1 VHLSCRLAWQGRTS
15 WAAGTVASPL
25 LLGPLVRSKLFVDL
39 TTVLYE
45 MRHLLLTFAVLW
57 CSAVAQDDDYNH
69 WIVPTEP
76 GPSNNFGA
84 NLVWSE
90 DSVVTLEWNVSL
102 SYYEIDLYQ
111 QKLDPPSGVRI
122 YTIFCE

>member
-1 VHLSCRLAWQGRTS
+1 
-15 WAAGTVASPL
+15 
-25 LLGPLVRSKLFVDL
+25 
-39 TTVLYE
+39 
-45 MRHLLLTFAVLW
+45 MRYLLLTLAALW
-57 CSAVAQDDDYNH
+57 CFALAQDDLDV

-90 DSVVTLEWNVSL
+90 DYVVTLEWNISL

-111 QKLDPPSGVRI
+111 QKLDPPSGVRV
-122 YTIFCE
+122 YTVFCE

>member
-1 VHLSCRLAWQGRTS
+1 MAWQGRTS

-45 MRHLLLTFAVLW
+45 MRHLLLTFAVLC

>member
-1 VHLSCRLAWQGRTS
+1 
-15 WAAGTVASPL
+15 
-25 LLGPLVRSKLFVDL
+25 
-39 TTVLYE
+39 
-45 MRHLLLTFAVLW
+45 MRHLLLTFAALW

-102 SYYEIDLYQ
+102 NYYEIDLYQ
-111 QKLDPPSGVRI
+111 QKLDPPSGVRV
-122 YTIFCE
+122 YTIFCECSQVQEGPSC